1 MATGGNSEL
10 QRLLPALLPLALTWA
25 HDQSARIA
33 RLGSPL
39 SADELGIARQVGV
52 SDPERIRVLHV
63 PTVPMPYSL
72 ALRAAAIQ
80 AGMFGP
86 HVHGMTLGHGV
97 FIAEEHASIR
107 VLSHEFRHVAQCEQA
122 GSLDNYLTQY
132 LTQIATIGYN
142 DAPFEV
148 DARAHE
154 IEAPAPEA

>member
-1 MATGGNSEL
+1 MAAANQEL
-10 QRLLPALLPLALTWA
+10 LRLLPALLPLAITWG

-33 RLGSPL
+33 RLGSAL
-39 SADELGIARQVGV
+39 SADEIDVARRVGV
-52 SDPERIRVLHV
+52 REPERIRVLQV

-86 HVHGMTLGHGV
+86 HVHGMTLGYGV
-97 FIAEEHASIR
+97 FVAAEHTSTKL
-107 VLSHEFRHVAQCEQA
+107 LSHEFRHVAQCEQA
-122 GSLDNYLTQY
+122 GSLDNFLTEY
-132 LTQIATIGYN
+132 LTQIVTVGYD

-154 IEAPAPEA
+154 FEALAP